1 MNFRKTG
8 NIVLVLNLTF
18 FMGLHYIEYHF
29 QTDLCKNSAII
40 FHFPSSLL
48 ICGYQILKGLYVRKT
63 KIKNH
68 THKNNKKPQ
77 IQWNFNFSKY
87 FKMNNTII

>member
-1 MNFRKTG
+1 
-8 NIVLVLNLTF
+8 
-18 FMGLHYIEYHF
+18 MGLHYIESNY

-40 FHFPSSLL
+40 FDFSLIIAHHL
-48 ICGYQILKGLYVRKT
+48 CICGYQILKGLYVRKT
-63 KIKNH
+63 KIKQKNH
-68 THKNNKKPQ
+68 TQKNNQKTQK